1 MRIKIAQYIDV
12 DVPPGSTPDEAWELI
27 NTALAPDGSLRRNL
41 DFVIESVADGD
52 SEYDYDHPL
61 VDDIVG

>member
-27 NTALAPDGSLRRNL
+27 NAELAPDGDLRKNL
-41 DFVIESVADGD
+41 DFVIEAVADGD
-52 SEYDYDHPL
+52 VDDNCDHPL
-61 VDDIVG
+61 VYEIVG

>member
-27 NTALAPDGSLRRNL
+27 NAELAPGGDLRKNL
-41 DFVIESVADGD
+41 DFVIESVTGGDGD
-52 SEYDYDHPL
+52 DNYDHPL
-61 VDDIVG
+61 VDETIG